1 MRFKGDRAF
10 ERRSK
15 DLLDFARSYLS
26 EAFPNPVRQGCPP
39 DAALRSLAFNPIEGE
54 LALTEHLACCS
65 PCFIRYGELLAELK
79 SQREKEKRFPWSRV
93 SLWTKAHPVV
103 AGTAT
108 LCSLLIVVGVGF
120 LLRGIRLPNPPA
132 MDVHRKPTST
142 ELSQPTVAYL
152 PFSLNLSAVSPMRGQ
167 ESTQTGSQRYVLIPN
182 SPLHL
187 TLTLPLASPEGRYDL
202 KLATK
207 GQTFW
212 SKPAQAH
219 LQKGKTIIQVEADF
233 TQIQAGNYSL
243 EVRSPTGIRFIQ
255 LVVISQSVR
264 RGSVGPSAA
273 SPQEMSQ

>member
-1 MRFKGDRAF
+1 
-10 ERRSK
+10 
-15 DLLDFARSYLS
+15 
-26 EAFPNPVRQGCPP
+26 
-39 DAALRSLAFNPIEGE
+39 
-54 LALTEHLACCS
+54 
-65 PCFIRYGELLAELK
+65 
-79 SQREKEKRFPWSRV
+79 
-93 SLWTKAHPVV
+93 
-103 AGTAT
+103 
-108 LCSLLIVVGVGF
+108 
-120 LLRGIRLPNPPA
+120 
-132 MDVHRKPTST
+132 
-142 ELSQPTVAYL
+142 
-152 PFSLNLSAVSPMRGQ
+152 
-167 ESTQTGSQRYVLIPN
+167 
-182 SPLHL
+182 L